1 MHNQTVSIDRI
12 SLACIVCAV
21 ITALCV
27 LFVSSHS
34 EVLQKSL
41 KNNKNIQKEKEK
53 KQTVTSVMA
62 FQKLAD
68 RIQRQHFFLS
78 LSETV

>member
-34 EVLQKSL
+34 EVL
-41 KNNKNIQKEKEK
+41 
-53 KQTVTSVMA
+53 
-62 FQKLAD
+62 
-68 RIQRQHFFLS
+68 
-78 LSETV
+78 